1 MPEHRNKLQSIM
13 KKLMLLVAGVACVI
27 STFAQADLLNM
38 MDNETPSKPTP
49 VYATFKS
56 TRLVNLHTNENMK
69 AKHLDFRIQHRFQPM
84 DVNKNNVYGLY
95 NMFGLD
101 GASMRLGFEY
111 GVTDK
116 LMMGFGR
123 SNLGKSYDLMAK
135 YKILQQSRGKK
146 AMPVSVNYFGNIG
159 INTVEWTDKIRKN
172 LFSSRLSYVNQIIV
186 SRKFNDYVSIAI
198 SPTVVHH
205 NLVQTKAQ
213 PNTTFALGMGGSF
226 KLSRSVRFN
235 VEYIPRLNGRDKAID
250 PVTLLPIM
258 YYDAFAFGFDIETG
272 GHVFQLHFTNAAGLI
287 EQQFITRN
295 ETKLDFTTLRFGFN
309 LSRVFSLEK

>member
-1 MPEHRNKLQSIM
+1 M
-13 KKLMLLVAGVACVI
+13 KKLMLLIVSIASIAN
-27 STFAQADLLNM
+27 TFAQNDLLNM
-38 MDNETPSKPTP
+38 MDNETPSKPTL

-56 TRLVNLHTNENMK
+56 TRMVNLHTNENMK

-84 DVNKNNVYGLY
+84 DVNEKNVYGLY

-116 LMMGFGR
+116 LMLGFGR
-123 SNLGKSYDLMAK
+123 SNLGKTYDLMTK
-135 YKILQQSRGKK
+135 YKILQQTRGKK
-146 AMPVSVNYFGNIG
+146 SMPVSVNYFGNMG
-159 INTVEWTDKIRKN
+159 INTIEWVDKTRKN
-172 LFSSRLSYVNQIIV
+172 LFSSRLSFVNQIIV
-186 SRKFNDYVSIAI
+186 TRKFNDYVSIAV

-213 PNTTFALGMGGSF
+213 PNSVFALGVGGSF

-235 VEYIPRLNGRDKAID
+235 VEYIPRLNGRDEPKLGTKA
-250 PVTLLPIM
+250 M

-272 GHVFQLHFTNAAGLI
+272 GHVFQLHFTNAAGLV
-287 EQQFITRN
+287 EQQFITQN
-295 ETKLDFTTLRFGFN
+295 TTKLDFNTLRFGFN